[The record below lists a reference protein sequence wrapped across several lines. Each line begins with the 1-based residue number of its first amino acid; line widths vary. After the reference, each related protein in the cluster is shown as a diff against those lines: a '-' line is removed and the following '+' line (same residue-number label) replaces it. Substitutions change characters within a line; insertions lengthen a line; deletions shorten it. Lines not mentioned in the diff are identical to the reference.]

1 MTKREYF
8 VEIANFLTESG
19 KTEWAEVV
27 NKEVERLSKTSHSK
41 SKPTANQEANAA
53 LKEGIVAYLTAEGE
67 PKRINDI
74 AANVEGLNDASNQ
87 KLNSLLIQLRKEGLV
102 KRVKIKKDSFFT
114 IGNENENEDE
124 DVSE

>member
-8 VEIANFLTESG
+8 VEIANFLTENG
-19 KTEWAEVV
+19 KDEWAEVV

-41 SKPTANQEANAA
+41 SKPSANQEANAA
-53 LKEGIVAYLTAEGE
+53 LKEGIVAYLTTEKE

-74 AANVEGLNDASNQ
+74 AANVEGLSDASNQ

-114 IGNENENEDE
+114 IGNENEEVNE
-124 DVSE
+124 

>member
-8 VEIANFLTESG
+8 VEIANFLTENG
-19 KTEWAEVV
+19 KDEWAEVV

-74 AANVEGLNDASNQ
+74 AANVEGLSDASNQ

-114 IGNENENEDE
+114 IGDENENEE
-124 DVSE
+124 VSE

>member
-114 IGNENENEDE
+114 IGNENENEE
-124 DVSE
+124 VNE

>member
-8 VEIANFLTESG
+8 IEIANFLTENG
-19 KTEWAEVV
+19 KDEWAEVV

-67 PKRINDI
+67 PKRISDI
-74 AANVEGLNDASNQ
+74 AANVEGLSDASNQ

-114 IGNENENEDE
+114 IGNENENEE
-124 DVSE
+124 VSE

>member
-8 VEIANFLTESG
+8 VEIANFLTENG
-19 KTEWAEVV
+19 KDEWAEVV

-53 LKEGIVAYLTAEGE
+53 LKEGIVAYLTAENE

-74 AANVEGLNDASNQ
+74 AANVEGLSDASNQ

-114 IGNENENEDE
+114 IGNENESEEVNE
-124 DVSE
+124 

>member
-8 VEIANFLTESG
+8 VEIANFLTENG
-19 KTEWAEVV
+19 KDEWAEVV
-27 NKEVERLSKTSHSK
+27 NKEAERLSKTSHSK

-53 LKEGIVAYLTAEGE
+53 LKEGIVEYLTAEGE

-74 AANVEGLNDASNQ
+74 AANVDGLNDASNQ

-114 IGNENENEDE
+114 IGNENENEE
-124 DVSE
+124 VSE

>member
-8 VEIANFLTESG
+8 VEIANFLTENG

-74 AANVEGLNDASNQ
+74 ATNVEGLNDASNQ

-114 IGNENENEDE
+114 IGNENENKE
-124 DVSE
+124 VSE

>member
-8 VEIANFLTESG
+8 VEIANFLTENG

-27 NKEVERLSKTSHSK
+27 NKEVERLSKTSSR
-41 SKPTANQEANAA
+41 SNKPTANQEANVA

-114 IGNENENEDE
+114 IGNENENEE
-124 DVSE
+124 VSE

>member
-8 VEIANFLTESG
+8 VEIANFLTENG

-27 NKEVERLSKTSHSK
+27 NKEVERLSRSSGR
-41 SKPTANQEANAA
+41 SNKPSANQEANAA
-53 LKEGIVAYLTAEGE
+53 LKEGIVAYLTAADE

-87 KLNSLLIQLRKEGLV
+87 KVNSLLIQLRKEGLV
-102 KRVKIKKDSFFT
+102 KKVKIKKDSFFT
-114 IGNENENEDE
+114 IGNENENED
-124 DVSE
+124 VSE

>member
-8 VEIANFLTESG
+8 VEIANFLIENG
-19 KTEWAEVV
+19 KDEWAEVV

-74 AANVEGLNDASNQ
+74 AANVESLSDASNQ

-114 IGNENENEDE
+114 IGNENENEE
-124 DVSE
+124 VSE

>member
-8 VEIANFLTESG
+8 VEIANFLTENG
-19 KTEWAEVV
+19 KDEWAEVV
-27 NKEVERLSKTSHSK
+27 NKEAERLSKTSHSK
-41 SKPTANQEANAA
+41 SKPTANQEANAT

-87 KLNSLLIQLRKEGLV
+87 KVNSLLIQLRKGGLV
-102 KRVKIKKDSFFT
+102 KKVKIKRDSFFT
-114 IGNENENEDE
+114 VGNENENEE
-124 DVSE
+124 VNE

>member
-8 VEIANFLTESG
+8 VEIANFLTENG
-19 KTEWAEVV
+19 KDEWAEVV
-27 NKEVERLSKTSHSK
+27 NKEAERLSKTSHSK

-74 AANVEGLNDASNQ
+74 AAKVEGLNDASNQ
-87 KLNSLLIQLRKEGLV
+87 KVNSLLIQLRKEGLV
-102 KRVKIKKDSFFT
+102 KKVKIKRDSFFT
-114 IGNENENEDE
+114 IGNENENEE
-124 DVSE
+124 VSE

>member
-8 VEIANFLTESG
+8 VEIANFLTENG
-19 KTEWAEVV
+19 KNEWTEVV
-27 NKEVERLSKTSHSK
+27 NKEVERLSKTSPSK
-41 SKPTANQEANAA
+41 GKPTANQEANAA

-102 KRVKIKKDSFFT
+102 KRVKIKRDSFFT
-114 IGNENENEDE
+114 VGNENENEE
-124 DVSE
+124 VSE

>member
-8 VEIANFLTESG
+8 VEIANFLTENG

-74 AANVEGLNDASNQ
+74 AANVEGLSDASNQ

-114 IGNENENEDE
+114 IGNENENEE
-124 DVSE
+124 VSE

>member
-8 VEIANFLTESG
+8 VEIANFLTVLG
-19 KTEWAEVV
+19 QDEWAEVV

-53 LKEGIVAYLTAEGE
+53 LKEGIVAYLTAESE

-74 AANVEGLNDASNQ
+74 AANVEGLSDASNQ

-114 IGNENENEDE
+114 IGNENENEE
-124 DVSE
+124 VNE

>member
-8 VEIANFLTESG
+8 VEIANFLTENG
-19 KTEWAEVV
+19 KDEWAEVV

-41 SKPTANQEANAA
+41 SKPSANQEANAA
-53 LKEGIVAYLTAEGE
+53 LKEGIVAYLTAESE

-74 AANVEGLNDASNQ
+74 AANVEALKDASNQ

-114 IGNENENEDE
+114 IGNENENENE
-124 DVSE
+124 EVSE

>member
-8 VEIANFLTESG
+8 VEIANFLTENG
-19 KTEWAEVV
+19 KTEWADVV

-74 AANVEGLNDASNQ
+74 AANVEGLSDASNQ

-114 IGNENENEDE
+114 IGNENEEVNE
-124 DVSE
+124 

>member
-8 VEIANFLTESG
+8 VEIANFLTENG
-19 KTEWAEVV
+19 KDEWAEVV
-27 NKEVERLSKTSHSK
+27 NKEAERLSKTSHSK

-53 LKEGIVAYLTAEGE
+53 LKESIVAYLTTADE

-74 AANVEGLNDASNQ
+74 AANVEGLSDASNQ

-114 IGNENENEDE
+114 IGNENENEE
-124 DVSE
+124 VSE

>member
-8 VEIANFLTESG
+8 VEIANFLTENG
-19 KTEWAEVV
+19 KTEWAEVM

-53 LKEGIVAYLTAEGE
+53 LKEGIVAYLAAEGE

-114 IGNENENEDE
+114 IGNENENEE
-124 DVSE
+124 VSE

>member
-8 VEIANFLTESG
+8 VEIANFLTENG
-19 KTEWAEVV
+19 KDEWAEVV

-53 LKEGIVAYLTAEGE
+53 LKEGIVEYLTAEGE

-74 AANVEGLNDASNQ
+74 AANVDGLSDASNQ

-114 IGNENENEDE
+114 IGNENESEE
-124 DVSE
+124 VSE

>member
-8 VEIANFLTESG
+8 VEIANFLTENG

-53 LKEGIVAYLTAEGE
+53 LKGGIVAYLTAEGE

-114 IGNENENEDE
+114 IGNENENEE
-124 DVSE
+124 VSE

>member
-8 VEIANFLTESG
+8 VEIANFLTENG
-19 KTEWAEVV
+19 KDEWAEVV

-41 SKPTANQEANAA
+41 DKPTANQEANAA

-102 KRVKIKKDSFFT
+102 KRVKIKRDSFFT
-114 IGNENENEDE
+114 VGNENENEE
-124 DVSE
+124 VSE

>member
-8 VEIANFLTESG
+8 VEIANFLTENG

-114 IGNENENEDE
+114 MGNENENEE
-124 DVSE
+124 VSE

>member
-8 VEIANFLTESG
+8 VEIANFLTENG
-19 KTEWAEVV
+19 KDEWAEVV

-53 LKEGIVAYLTAEGE
+53 LKEGIVAYLTTENE

-74 AANVEGLNDASNQ
+74 AANVEGLSDASNQ

-114 IGNENENEDE
+114 IGNENENEE
-124 DVSE
+124 VNE

>member
-8 VEIANFLTESG
+8 VEIANFLTENG
-19 KTEWAEVV
+19 KTEWADVV
-27 NKEVERLSKTSHSK
+27 SKEVERLSKTSHSK

-74 AANVEGLNDASNQ
+74 AANVEGLSDASNQ
-87 KLNSLLIQLRKEGLV
+87 KLNSLLIQLRKVGLV

-114 IGNENENEDE
+114 IGNENENEE
-124 DVSE
+124 VSE

>member
-8 VEIANFLTESG
+8 VEIVNFLTESG
-19 KTEWAEVV
+19 KTEWADVV
-27 NKEVERLSKTSHSK
+27 SKEVERLSKTSHSK

-74 AANVEGLNDASNQ
+74 AANVDGLSDASNQ

-114 IGNENENEDE
+114 MGNENENENE
-124 DVSE
+124 EVSE

>member
-27 NKEVERLSKTSHSK
+27 NKEVERLSRSSGRS
-41 SKPTANQEANAA
+41 SKPSANQEANAV
-53 LKEGIVAYLTAEGE
+53 LKDGIIAYLTAADE

-87 KLNSLLIQLRKEGLV
+87 KVNSLLIQLRKEGLV
-102 KRVKIKKDSFFT
+102 KKVKIKKDSFFT
-114 IGNENENEDE
+114 IGNENENEE
-124 DVSE
+124 VNE

>member
-19 KTEWAEVV
+19 KTEWAEVM

-53 LKEGIVAYLTAEGE
+53 LKEGIIAYLTAESE

-74 AANVEGLNDASNQ
+74 AANVEGLSDASNQ
-87 KLNSLLIQLRKEGLV
+87 KLNSLLIQLRKGGLV

-114 IGNENENEDE
+114 IGNENESEEVNE
-124 DVSE
+124 

>member
-8 VEIANFLTESG
+8 VEIANFLTENG
-19 KTEWAEVV
+19 KDEWAEVV
-27 NKEVERLSKTSHSK
+27 NKEVERLSKTSRSK
-41 SKPTANQEANAA
+41 GKPTANQEANAA
-53 LKEGIVAYLTAEGE
+53 LKDGIVAYLTTADE

-74 AANVEGLNDASNQ
+74 AANVDGLSDASNQ

-114 IGNENENEDE
+114 IGNENENEE
-124 DVSE
+124 VSE

>member
-8 VEIANFLTESG
+8 VEIANFLTENG
-19 KTEWAEVV
+19 KNKWAEVV

-41 SKPTANQEANAA
+41 SKPTANQEANAT

-114 IGNENENEDE
+114 IGNENENEE
-124 DVSE
+124 VNE

>member
-8 VEIANFLTESG
+8 VEIANFLTENG
-19 KTEWAEVV
+19 KDEWAEVV

-41 SKPTANQEANAA
+41 SKPTANQEANTA

-74 AANVEGLNDASNQ
+74 AANVEGLSDASNQ

-114 IGNENENEDE
+114 IGNENEE
-124 DVSE
+124 VSE

>member
-8 VEIANFLTESG
+8 VEIANFLTENG

-114 IGNENENEDE
+114 IGNENENEE
-124 DVSE
+124 VSE

>member
-102 KRVKIKKDSFFT
+102 MRVKIKKDSFFT
-114 IGNENENEDE
+114 IGNENENEE
-124 DVSE
+124 VNE

>member
-8 VEIANFLTESG
+8 VEIANFLTENG

-74 AANVEGLNDASNQ
+74 ATNVEGLNDASNQ

-114 IGNENENEDE
+114 IGNENENEE
-124 DVSE
+124 VSE

>member
-8 VEIANFLTESG
+8 VEIANFLTENG
-19 KTEWAEVV
+19 KDEWAEVV

-41 SKPTANQEANAA
+41 SKPSANQEANAA
-53 LKEGIVAYLTAEGE
+53 LKEGIVAYLTAEDE

-114 IGNENENEDE
+114 IGNENENEE
-124 DVSE
+124 VSE

>member
-8 VEIANFLTESG
+8 VEIANFLTENG

-27 NKEVERLSKTSHSK
+27 NKEVERLSRSSSRS
-41 SKPTANQEANAA
+41 SKPSANQEANAA
-53 LKEGIVAYLTAEGE
+53 LKEGIVAYLTAADE

-87 KLNSLLIQLRKEGLV
+87 KVNSLLIQLRKEGLV
-102 KRVKIKKDSFFT
+102 KKVKIKKDAFFT
-114 IGNENENEDE
+114 IGNEDENEE
-124 DVSE
+124 VNE

>member
-8 VEIANFLTESG
+8 VEIANFLTENG

-114 IGNENENEDE
+114 IGNENETEE
-124 DVSE
+124 VSE

>member
-8 VEIANFLTESG
+8 VEIANFLTENG

-27 NKEVERLSKTSHSK
+27 NKEVERLSRSSGRS
-41 SKPTANQEANAA
+41 SKPSANQEANAA
-53 LKEGIVAYLTAEGE
+53 LKEGIVAYLTAADE

-87 KLNSLLIQLRKEGLV
+87 KVNSLLIQLRKEGLV
-102 KRVKIKKDSFFT
+102 KKVKIKKDSFFT
-114 IGNENENEDE
+114 IGNENENEE
-124 DVSE
+124 VSE